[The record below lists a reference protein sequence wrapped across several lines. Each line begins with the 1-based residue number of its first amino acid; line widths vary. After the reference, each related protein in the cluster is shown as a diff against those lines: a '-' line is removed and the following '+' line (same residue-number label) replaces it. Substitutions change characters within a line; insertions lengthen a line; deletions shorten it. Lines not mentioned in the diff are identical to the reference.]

1 MGGHDRL
8 PLPLVA
14 GASAIVFL
22 TVVGLNL
29 AAHRGGEASSGA
41 TAALLIVS
49 GLLYLA
55 SHLMRALRLAIIATP
70 MIGLSFRT
78 GVYLHLFIAP
88 WSLLL
93 PLKADELIRLHELGR
108 AGGAWT
114 RAILAV
120 LIDRSM
126 DGLVLIALSLYLLR
140 SGFSDVAG
148 FTGFVGLGL
157 TALVLAFLILP
168 ILLENVQR
176 HVFANHYGDHAVRL
190 LRWVS
195 YLRGLLTVAR
205 QTISRVLPFLALST
219 FAIWGLELAAVYA
232 ALAAVGVDMPS
243 FAVPAEAM
251 VARAGESWRVLLGG
265 GSVELGQPS
274 RVFLLSLLVAWPFAY
289 LGYRR
294 RIRVEP
300 ARARLRASG
309 RGERVAKG
317 ETA

>member
-1 MGGHDRL
+1 MAIRDRL

-14 GASAIVFL
+14 GASGIAFL
-22 TVVGLNL
+22 AVVGMNL
-29 AAHRGGEASSGA
+29 AAQRGADVSSGA
-41 TAALLIVS
+41 IGLLVVS

-70 MIGLSFRT
+70 MLGLSFRT
-78 GVYLHLFIAP
+78 GLYLHLFVAP

-126 DGLVLIALSLYLLR
+126 DGLVLIGLSLYLLR
-140 SGFSDVAG
+140 SGHSDVAG

-176 HVFANHYGDHAVRL
+176 HVFANHYGDNAVRL

-232 ALAAVGVDMPS
+232 ALAAAGIDMPS

-251 VARAGESWRVLLGG
+251 VTRAGESWRVLLSG
-265 GSVELGQPS
+265 GSAELSQPS
-274 RVFLLSLLVAWPFAY
+274 RVFLLALLAAWPFAY